1 MKLLRKLS
9 LLLASSIVASAS
21 VFAFNTQSIDASAA
35 INYVTQSGYVVNW
48 GTRDEECT
56 FLSDYAEDF
65 YTGSYAYSAMSANS
79 GGTAQSDAPRSALY
93 KALKNMMTTEHTHQT
108 SYGETKN
115 LYKYTDC
122 EENDYAHITS
132 FYSAKQLTGQWD
144 GAATWNREHTWPKSK
159 SLGGNDANDIMML
172 RPTWVQENSSRGNT
186 AYGKSTG
193 YYDPAS
199 VGARGAEVRGDCA
212 RIVLYV
218 YVRWGNT
225 NNMWGKSGVMESLDV
240 LLEWME
246 EDPVDT
252 WEMGRN
258 DAVESITGTR
268 NVFVDYPEYA
278 WHLFGRSLPAGMTTP
293 SGGTDANGGSS
304 SGGNGGSSSGN
315 NSSSS
320 GNNSSSSTPDVE
332 VGDGHDWS
340 DWFVI
345 SEATDETDGL
355 KMRTCYDCGE
365 NQEEVIPRTGC
376 RHEFSDW
383 IVISEATET
392 KDGLQMRTCYE
403 CGKSEEEV
411 LPKTGAS
418 VEDSVPETDL
428 ESSEITSDE
437 TDEESKEESSV
448 DESVNEETSED
459 ESKSD
464 ETVGEVSGDDNGNN
478 DAMAGCTASVTASF
492 VGITLL
498 SAAGFVLAR
507 RRDEE

>member
-1 MKLLRKLS
+1 MKLFRKIS
-9 LLLASSIVASAS
+9 FLLASSVIASAS

-35 INYVTQSGYVVNW
+35 NINYVTQSGYVVNW
-48 GTRDEECT
+48 GTREEECT
-56 FLSDYAEDF
+56 FLSDYAQDF
-65 YTGSYAYSAMSANS
+65 YTGSYAYSTMSANA

-93 KALKNMMTTEHTHQT
+93 KALKNMMTSEHTHQT
-108 SYGETKN
+108 SYAETKN

-122 EENDYAHITS
+122 ENNDYAHITS
-132 FYSAKQLTGQWD
+132 FYSAKQLTGNWD
-144 GAATWNREHTWPKSK
+144 GAATWNREHTWPNSK
-159 SLGGNDANDIMML
+159 GLGGNDENDIMML

-199 VGARGAEVRGDCA
+199 VGSRGAEVRGDCA

-225 NNMWGKSGVMESLDV
+225 NNMWGKSGVMENLDV

-278 WHLFGRSLPAGMTTP
+278 WHLFGRALPAGMPTP
-293 SGGTDANGGSS
+293 SGGTDVNGGGSA
-304 SGGNGGSSSGN
+304 SGGNNGSSSSGN

-320 GNNSSSSTPDVE
+320 GNNSSSSTPDIE

-365 NQEEVIPRTGC
+365 NQEEIIPRTGC

-418 VEDSVPETDL
+418 VEDSAPEADEDVSL
-428 ESSEITSDE
+428 EEE
-437 TDEESKEESSV
+437 TIEEESK
-448 DESVNEETSED
+448 T
-459 ESKSD
+459 D
-464 ETVGEVSGDDNGNN
+464 ETIGEVSGDDSNDDDSGDNGNN
-478 DAMAGCTASVTASF
+478 GAMAGCTASLTASF
-492 VGITLL
+492 AGITVLT
-498 SAAGFVLAR
+498 AAGFVLAR